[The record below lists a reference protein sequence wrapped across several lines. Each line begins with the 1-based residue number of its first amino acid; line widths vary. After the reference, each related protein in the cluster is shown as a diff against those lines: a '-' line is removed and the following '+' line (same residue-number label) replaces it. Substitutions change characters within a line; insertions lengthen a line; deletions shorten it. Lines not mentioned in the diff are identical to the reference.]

1 MDADSAAIAAY
12 CAASGAWAVRV
23 HDVAATVAAIA
34 RKENDVD

>member
-1 MDADSAAIAAY
+1 VDANSADIAAY
-12 CAASGAWAVRV
+12 CAAAGAWAVRV